1 MISPFLVRGITYFGM
16 FFAMLFFERLVPFAR
31 SEQKKRFRVL
41 FHLSIGIANGIFIY
55 VLMTRPILAALT
67 YMQSHHAGIIHVC
80 GLKGWAEI
88 AATVI
93 AFDFW
98 AYWMHR
104 ASHHFSLLWRFHRA
118 HHSDMEIDVTNAA
131 RFHAG
136 ELLISNCFTCLMIL
150 AWGPSLAGL
159 VACGLFLNTCS
170 QFHHG
175 NLKIPLGIQ
184 DKLEIVMVTPRMHRC
199 HHSLHPDCFNTN
211 FAVFC
216 TWWDRLFGTYHFAR
230 VPSELRPI
238 GLIKPRG
245 EATMKLRPFLL
256 TPFNHGR

>member
-1 MISPFLVRGITYFGM
+1 M
-16 FFAMLFFERLVPFAR
+16 FFAMLFFERLAPFAR

-67 YMQSHHAGIIHVC
+67 YTQSHQAGIIHLC
-80 GLKGWAEI
+80 GLKGWVEI

-104 ASHHFSLLWRFHRA
+104 ASHHFSLLWRFHSA
-118 HHSDMEIDVTNAA
+118 HHSDMEIDVTNAV

-159 VACGLFLNTCS
+159 VAYGSFLNICS

-238 GLIKPRG
+238 GLIEPRG